1 MPESRRRRGRSATR
15 AARSG
20 NAIQSGRKKTNK
32 WYLGASIVIAVLV
45 IASFAFASFSGGGGG
60 GNAGTGNA
68 NEFVEG
74 VGVEQDI
81 MSTKDHLPEGQSV
94 VYSTSPPTSGDHW
107 NPLSG
112 LPRCGF
118 YEEGLPNE
126 LTTHNLEHGNIVVSY
141 NLPLESDVQ
150 ALRSAINGV
159 GLANVWGIA
168 RFYPD
173 IEPGMVALAAWG
185 VLDTMLGVDRDRISR
200 FFEAYS
206 GSLGPEINPC

>member
-141 NLPLESDVQ
+141 NLPIESDVQ